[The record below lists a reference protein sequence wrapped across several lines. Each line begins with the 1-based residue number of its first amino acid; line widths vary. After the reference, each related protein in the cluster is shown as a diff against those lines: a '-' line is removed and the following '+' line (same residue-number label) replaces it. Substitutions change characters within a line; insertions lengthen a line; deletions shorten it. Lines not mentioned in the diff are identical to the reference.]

1 MGFIKLVLKRP
12 VTILIV
18 VTGLIIFGIMSIF
31 TAPVELVPDI
41 ENPMLIVTT
50 VYPGAGPEDVDELV
64 SKKIEDNVSTLS
76 GLKNVSSNSK
86 ENLSMVMLELD
97 YGTDLDVAHSDL
109 QKKIDACIGEL
120 PNNVSDP
127 VILEVGIDSM
137 ADITLSA
144 WATGDINLYNFV
156 DKNIIPQFEQLPG
169 VASVDVAGGEEEYI
183 SIQLMDDRLKQYGL
197 DMGTVSSYV
206 TNADYSLPVGDADFG
221 SQNLAMRSG
230 VSYDSVESLGNI
242 PITLK
247 NGDVI
252 RLSDVARVFKNTK
265 DSHSIS
271 RYNGEDTVSLS
282 IKKRSSAS
290 TVEVCK
296 EVVKRMEEL
305 NTQDS
310 GVMMS
315 VISDSSEDIMD
326 SIQNVVTTLVLAVI
340 LCMAVLFLFFGNI
353 RASLI
358 VGSSIPAS
366 LLATVI
372 LMKLFGISFNMISL
386 SGLVIGVGMMVDNS
400 IVVLESCFR
409 KRNDEKLSFPDAA
422 LYGAKVVLSSVI
434 ASTITTVVV
443 FLPISV
449 MKGMSGQM
457 FKELGFTIIFSLT
470 ASLISAIS
478 LVPFCF
484 MRYRPREKT
493 DIPISRL
500 MIKLEKGYAKLMQKI
515 LPHKVMA
522 ALFAVILLAGSF
534 LLCTQLEFE
543 LMPSVDEGTISVKVE
558 TRPGLKTEELDK
570 TLKKLEDL
578 VVSNP
583 DVERYLLSTGAQS
596 LGADSSISATLT
608 AYLKDDR
615 MHSTKETVAQ
625 WQQATVDMEGC
636 AVSVSSSSST
646 DMMMGGSGIEVA
658 LQGNDFNLLRE
669 TADQVAEMM
678 RSVPGVLKATSSAS
692 GGGVQG
698 ELLIDPLK
706 AAAVGFTPAQISS
719 GVRSAMSGIETVTLS
734 MDGQDYTLWVEYP
747 ENRYQS
753 INDIKGITLRSPT
766 GKSVPLTDVASLV
779 YSDSPQ
785 KLTRKNGAYQVTITA
800 EPTDAAKFDA
810 QKAINSQMS
819 SMKLPEGVELGQ
831 STMAEMMVE
840 EFTSLLTAILTAVL
854 LVFMVMAIQFE
865 SMKFSGMVM
874 LCIPFSL
881 IGSFGLLYLTTGTL
895 SMTSLIGFL
904 MLVGTVVNNGILFVD
919 TTNQYRAS
927 MDVSTALI
935 MAGRTRLRPILMTTL
950 TTILSMI
957 PTSLGIGS
965 GSEMMQG
972 MAITIIGGLTA
983 STLLTLFLL
992 PSFYLIIDKKNRPP
1006 KTQAADTLP
1015 LKDQNQIDPD
1025 ELLLGN

>member
-12 VTILIV
+12 VTVLIFMFA
-18 VTGLIIFGIMSIF
+18 LIIFGIMSIF
-31 TAPVELVPDI
+31 TAPVERIPDI

-50 VYPGAGPEDVDELV
+50 VYPGAGSEDVDELV
-64 SKKIEDNVSTLS
+64 SQKIEDNVSTLS
-76 GLKNVSSNSK
+76 GLKNLSSTSQ

-109 QKKIDACIGEL
+109 QKKIDVCMDEL
-120 PNNVSDP
+120 PDSVSDP
-127 VILEVGIDSM
+127 IIMEVGIDEM
-137 ADITLSA
+137 ADITITLSA

-156 DKNIIPQFEQLPG
+156 DDNIVPRFEQVSG

-183 SIQLMDDRLKQYGL
+183 SIQLMDDKLKQYGL
-197 DMGTVSSYV
+197 NMSTVASCITS
-206 TNADYSLPVGDADFG
+206 ADYSLPVGDADFG
-221 SQNLAMRSG
+221 TRNLEMRSG

-242 PITLK
+242 PIILK

-252 RLSDVARVFKNTK
+252 RLSDVAHVFKNTK
-265 DSHSIS
+265 DSGSIS
-271 RYNGEDTVSLS
+271 RYNGEDIVSLS

-290 TVEVCK
+290 TVDVCQ

-305 NTQDS
+305 NAQDS

-315 VISDSSEDIMD
+315 VVNDGSEDIMD
-326 SIQNVVTTLVLAVI
+326 SMKNVVTTLILAVI
-340 LCMAVLFLFFGNI
+340 LCMAVLFLFFGSI

-358 VGSSIPAS
+358 VGSSIPVS

-372 LMKLFGISFNMISL
+372 LMNQMGISFNMVSL
-386 SGLVIGVGMMVDNS
+386 SGLVISVGMMVDNS

-409 KRNDEKLSFPDAA
+409 KRNDENLSFADAA
-422 LYGAKVVLSSVI
+422 LYGTKIVLSSVI

-457 FKELGFTIIFSLT
+457 FKELGFTVIFALT
-470 ASLISAIS
+470 ASLVSAVS

-484 MRYRPREKT
+484 MHYQPREKIN
-493 DIPISRL
+493 IPVSRL
-500 MIKLEKGYAKLMQKI
+500 VMKMEKGYSKLMQKI
-515 LPHKVMA
+515 LPHRVTTV
-522 ALFAVILLAGSF
+522 LFAVILLAGSF
-534 LLCTQLEFE
+534 VLYTQLEFE
-543 LMPSVDEGTISVKVE
+543 LMPPMDEGTVSMEVE

-570 TLKKLEDL
+570 TLRRLEEL
-578 VVSNP
+578 AVSNP
-583 DVERYLLSTGAQS
+583 DVERYLLSTGGQS
-596 LGADSSISATLT
+596 LGTDSSISATLT

-615 MHSTKETVAQ
+615 IHSTKETVAQ
-625 WQQATVDMEGC
+625 WQQATTDMEGC

-646 DMMMGGSGIEVA
+646 DMMTGGSGIEVA
-658 LQGNDFNLLRE
+658 IQGNDFSLLRD
-669 TADQVAEMM
+669 TADQIAEMM
-678 RSVPGVLKATSSAS
+678 RNVPGVLKTTSSAS
-692 GGGVQG
+692 GGGTQG
-698 ELLIDPLK
+698 ELLIDPIK

-719 GVRSAMSGIETVTLS
+719 SVYSAMSGIETVTLS

-747 ENRYQS
+747 QGCYQTV
-753 INDIKGITLRSPT
+753 NDVKGITLTSPT
-766 GKSVPLTDVASLV
+766 GKSVPLMDVASLV

-785 KLTRKNGAYQVTITA
+785 TLTRKNGAYQVTINA
-800 EPTDAAKFDA
+800 YPTDATKSAA
-810 QKAINSQMS
+810 QKAINSQINTMER
-819 SMKLPEGVELGQ
+819 PEGVELVQ
-831 STMAEMMVE
+831 SSMSEMMVE

-854 LVFMVMAIQFE
+854 LVFMVMSIQFE
-865 SMKFSGMVM
+865 SMKFSGIVM

-895 SMTSLIGFL
+895 DMTALIGFL

-919 TTNQYRAS
+919 TTNLYRAS

-935 MAGRTRLRPILMTTL
+935 MAGRTRLRPILMTAL

-957 PTSLGIGS
+957 PTALAIGS

-992 PSFYLIIDKKNRPP
+992 PSFYLLIDKKIVHQKRR
-1006 KTQAADTLP
+1006 QM
-1015 LKDQNQIDPD
+1015 ISSH
-1025 ELLLGN
+1025 